1 MSQVASQV
9 GLVANRSLALPAAAQ
24 ETSRQRDI
32 FQLVVDTAR
41 AQSAVGLQTPG
52 PVGQQAARTG
62 QLLDAPLA
70 PAPPQP
76 AAVSP
81 AQELL
86 RGTLGELNAMRD
98 APSLAQQFVSS
109 GQRVSSLEESNE
121 LIRRSRLE
129 MEGRNSPV
137 NVLRRFSLKMQIL
150 DQQVAERR
158 EARVGRGE
166 IRDELRLQL
175 SFDRE
180 ARIGRTAETMART
193 SLTSVLTEQLRT
205 VKIDRKNFGKL
216 MTSLGRG
223 GPLPPEKVLR
233 QALIGLGSQGDL
245 LRDQFTVMSRILEA
259 ERQDPG
265 SADRIM
271 VKLSAPLKA
280 TAAER
285 KVEEKEQRAREIT
298 RKILS
303 LETLTG
309 EFRAVVEDEILDL
322 AVETISEASGIQL
335 QLDRIDPELARRF
348 ETLRLRL
355 STSGAPTADPNSF
368 SEVQRR
374 ARNES
379 GLNF

>member
-1 MSQVASQV
+1 MSQLSSQL
-9 GLVANRSLALPAAAQ
+9 GLVANRALSLPTGPSTGFTL
-24 ETSRQRDI
+24 EQRDRARLI
-32 FQLVVDTAR
+32 IDTAR
-41 AQSAVGLQTPG
+41 AQSETGQRTAGL
-52 PVGQQAARTG
+52 VGQGAARTG
-62 QLLDAPLA
+62 QLLNAPLTPGVRTASSSPVATNPLQEALGALDAGMNA
-70 PAPPQP
+70 PT
-76 AAVSP
+76 
-81 AQELL
+81 LL
-86 RGTLGELNAMRD
+86 
-98 APSLAQQFVSS
+98 QQFGGGPISTQDAGQLILESRREFQSRSSDVSI
-109 GQRVSSLEESNE
+109 
-121 LIRRSRLE
+121 IRRARL
-129 MEGRNSPV
+129 R
-137 NVLRRFSLKMQIL
+137 QDIL

-158 EARVGRGE
+158 EARVERAD
-166 IRDELRLQL
+166 IRSELSQQL

-180 ARIGRTAETMART
+180 ARISRTAETMART

-233 QALIGLGSQGDL
+233 QALAGLGSQGDL
-245 LRDQFTVMSRILEA
+245 LRDRFTVMSRILEA

-265 SADRIM
+265 SADGIM
-271 VKLSAPLKA
+271 VKLSAPPKA

-285 KVEEKEQRAREIT
+285 KVEEKEQRALEIT

-335 QLDRIDPELARRF
+335 QLDRINPRLARRF

-355 STSGAPTADPNSF
+355 STSGASTAGPNSL

-374 ARNES
+374 ARAEAE
-379 GLNF
+379 LNF